1 MSAAAEPGHLDFV
14 ADGALH
20 FPSALTADDIQRLA
34 AFDQGAAGSRIRGN
48 ELATALSPA
57 TAIASSLIGESA
69 RPVRAVLFDK
79 TADRNWALGWHQDR
93 TIAVRARR
101 DVDGFGPWTTK
112 QGILHV
118 APTMPVLERMVTL
131 RLHLDPCGWDNA
143 PLKIALGSHRLGRVA
158 AHEAAN
164 RAAGLPN
171 YVCLAAAGDI
181 WAYATPIL
189 HASDKAAR
197 PARRRVLQ
205 VDYAGFD
212 LPQSMNWL
220 GLT

>member
-1 MSAAAEPGHLDFV
+1 MSAAAETRRLNF
-14 ADGALH
+14 AEDGALH
-20 FPSALTADDIQRLA
+20 FALALSGGDIERLL
-34 AFDQGAAGSRIRGN
+34 AFDQGAAGSRIRGSD
-48 ELATALSPA
+48 LAVALSPA
-57 TAIASSLIGESA
+57 TAIASSLIGASA

-93 TIAVRARR
+93 TVAVRQRR
-101 DVDGFGPWTTK
+101 ETEGFGPWTTK

-118 APTMPVLERMVTL
+118 APPMSVLEGMVTL
-131 RLHLDPCGWDNA
+131 RLHLDPCARDNA

-158 AHEAAN
+158 ANDAAN
-164 RAAGLPN
+164 CAASLPN
-171 YVCLAAAGDI
+171 HVCLAAAGDI

-212 LPQSMNWL
+212 LPQGMKWL